1 MVSDAWSESP
11 TRRCCGVDRRPIQ
24 RTATRARANQPVW
37 RARGRRARLYEPV
50 AALWA
55 INGAGSAFVSPEA
68 GDNRD
73 KVGNHLNKVNG
84 ATKKIVFL
92 SSSKRR
98 TRWWSVQQWCPPM
111 EEMEA
116 SSVAKTV
123 ACESN
128 RLNPPQ
134 SAINNPLFSQAGLPN
149 SLQPP
154 GKPSVPPSHEHSD
167 WLFLCLCRFLS
178 TGNRPLRDGIPQ
190 ARTVLCVRSVP
201 YVFVYLSSTGIKKTS
216 RLEWHVH
223 PPYIPIR
230 HRRAGSCAPID
241 RLHSAYG
248 SWVFVSTSL
257 VQELIWPC
265 NDYDIV
271 GRREPA

>member
-1 MVSDAWSESP
+1 MVV
-11 TRRCCGVDRRPIQ
+11 C
-24 RTATRARANQPVW
+24 
-37 RARGRRARLYEPV
+37 
-50 AALWA
+50 
-55 INGAGSAFVSPEA
+55 
-68 GDNRD
+68 
-73 KVGNHLNKVNG
+73 
-84 ATKKIVFL
+84 
-92 SSSKRR
+92 
-98 TRWWSVQQWCPPM
+98 QQWCPPM

-149 SLQPP
+149 SLQTPTSREAERAAIARALGLALP
-154 GKPSVPPSHEHSD
+154 APLLKPSDRE
-167 WLFLCLCRFLS
+167 
-178 TGNRPLRDGIPQ
+178 PLRDDIPH
-190 ARTVLCVRSVP
+190 ARTVLCARSVLEVP
-201 YVFVYLSSTGIKKTS
+201 GDLSSTATKKPS